1 MMRTNRSTRSQQR
14 DQTIKSEINFYALT
28 FGLRGALRAACMDFT
43 RCDEFEQTARRYA
56 RFWRETL
63 RPQLRDSVECRR
75 NLFLHLL
82 KEFLGY
88 GLDSMDEYR
97 LALAL
102 SLAMTDRTQQL
113 VDRCDRRRRMLHGRN

>member
-1 MMRTNRSTRSQQR
+1 MRTKRSARTQQEE
-14 DQTIKSEINFYALT
+14 QTMKREINFYALT
-28 FGLRGALRAACMDFT
+28 FGLRGTLRAACMDFT
-43 RCDEFEQTARRYA
+43 RCDEFEQTARSYA

-82 KEFLGY
+82 REFLGH
-88 GLDSMDEYR
+88 GLDSMDKYR

-113 VDRCDRRRRMLHGRN
+113 VDRWDGRWRMLYGRN